1 MSSVSAMLTPSE
13 IASLRQHKKELNDF
27 GRKAFPP
34 KTQGQLPVRKTV
46 NKLSL
51 KLVKGLQALTPERR
65 DQAARVA
72 AKLLA
77 IRARRESSGK
87 PIDLTTPKV

>member
-1 MSSVSAMLTPSE
+1 MLSAQLIDDPMKPNTTPF
-13 IASLRQHKKELNDF
+13 N
-27 GRKAFPP
+27 PP
-34 KTQGQLPVRKTV
+34 SG
-46 NKLSL
+46 KLSP
-51 KLVKGLQALTPERR
+51 KLVQGLQALTPEQR